1 MNEETN
7 QYLERLVSLN
17 ESILEALFDIKY
29 DLADVIEELDWS
41 KELSHSKMHLD
52 KLEEIDCKLFD
63 LSLNMPE

>member
-1 MNEETN
+1 
-7 QYLERLVSLN
+7 
-17 ESILEALFDIKY
+17 LEALFDIKS
-29 DLADVIEELDWS
+29 DLAEVVEELDWS